1 MQAKFAGKRYMIL
14 LIYCYLLPAATKLE
28 GNNQRVHLDH
38 RQFSPLRINVW
49 HWIVVIGGTT
59 YLPKYGDTDIQ
70 WLIGR

>member
-38 RQFSPLRINVW
+38 RQFSPLRINV
-49 HWIVVIGGTT
+49 
-59 YLPKYGDTDIQ
+59 
-70 WLIGR
+70 